1 MLYSPH
7 ALVRA
12 YRRLI
17 VASRPLLLMAL
28 LGTAGASSAFAKT
41 DLETINR
48 IRIEGLYHSQ
58 VMTTLQHLTDHIG
71 PRLTGSPEMQQAS
84 AWTVEQ
90 LKAWGLSNVHLEGFE
105 FGRGWS
111 FDSAR
116 AQLLHPRKAPLMG
129 LPVAWTP
136 GSNGVIE
143 GDVVFV
149 DAVTEAELEKYRGKL
164 AGKIVLLS
172 EPEDIGEPAAEIFK
186 RYSSDDLGK
195 MKSLDLKR
203 PASHAHGAPD
213 SIAQNRKRLAFREAV
228 AAFLKQENAKAAL
241 YRSSRDGG
249 LVRVFGHDHRV
260 GKTFPVPAL
269 VLSSEHYQLLQ
280 RLIEKGETPRVAL
293 DIDARFH
300 DEDRNSYNTIAE
312 IPGTDKNPEIV
323 MIGAHLDSWHASTGG
338 VDNAAGV
345 AVTMEAM
352 RILKKLDIKPKRTI
366 RIGLW
371 SGEEQGLYGSR
382 AYVEQH
388 LATRPKPAD
397 PAERELTPWYWD
409 SPGWPITKKPDYD
422 RFSVYFNM
430 DNGSGKFRGIYTEGN
445 VAVKP
450 LFSEWFGPLSD
461 LSEGTINANATG
473 GTDHE
478 SFDNVGLPG
487 FQFVQDPL
495 DYMPR
500 LHHTHVDSFDHVL
513 PDDMRQAAV
522 VMATFAYAAAMSE
535 NRVPRKPTPRAP
547 TELEQQQE
555 LEKAKKRQRAKER
568 EALSELP

>member
-1 MLYSPH
+1 M
-7 ALVRA
+7 V
-12 YRRLI
+12 
-17 VASRPLLLMAL
+17 L
-28 LGTAGASSAFAKT
+28 LGTAGTSTVFAKT

-48 IRIEGLYHSQ
+48 IRNEGLYHSQ

-90 LKAWGLSNVHLEGFE
+90 LKAWGLSDVHLEGFE

-111 FDSAR
+111 FDSAH
-116 AQLLHPRKAPLMG
+116 AELLHPRKAPLMG

-136 GSNGVIE
+136 GTNGVIE

-149 DAVTEAELEKYRGKL
+149 DAVTAAELERYRGKI

-172 EPEDIGEPAAEIFK
+172 EPEDIGEPSPEIFK
-186 RYSSDDLGK
+186 RYNGEDLGK

-203 PASHAHGAPD
+203 PVSHAHGTPD
-213 SIAQNRKRLAFREAV
+213 SIAQNRRRLAFREAV
-228 AAFLKQENAKAAL
+228 AAFLKQENARAAL

-249 LVRVFGHDHRV
+249 LIRVFGHDHRA
-260 GKTFPVPAL
+260 GKSFPVPAL

-280 RLIEKGETPRVAL
+280 RFIEKGETPRIAL

-300 DEDRNSYNTIAE
+300 DEDNQSYNTIAE

-352 RILKKLDIKPKRTI
+352 RILRKLDIKPKRTI

-388 LATRPKPAD
+388 LATRPKPTD
-397 PAERELTPWYWD
+397 PAVRDLTPGYWE

-422 RFSVYFNM
+422 RFSAYFNM
-430 DNGSGKFRGIYTEGN
+430 DNGSGRFRGIHTEGN

-461 LSEGTINANATG
+461 LSEGTIGANATG

-513 PDDMRQAAV
+513 ADDMRQAAV

-535 NRVPRKPTPRAP
+535 TRVPRKPTPRAP
-547 TELEQQQE
+547 SELEQQQE

>member
-1 MLYSPH
+1 MT
-7 ALVRA
+7 R
-12 YRRLI
+12 
-17 VASRPLLLMAL
+17 RPLLLMAL
-28 LGTAGASSAFAKT
+28 LGAACTTPASAGN

-48 IRIEGLYHSQ
+48 IRNEGLYHSQ

-90 LKAWGLSNVHLEGFE
+90 LQAWGLSNVHLEGFE

-111 FDSAR
+111 FDTAH
-116 AQLLHPRKAPLMG
+116 AQLLHPRKAPLKG

-143 GDVVFV
+143 GEVVFV
-149 DAVTEAELEKYRGKL
+149 DAVTEAELEKYRGKI

-172 EPEDIGEPAAEIFK
+172 EPEDIGEPSPEIFR
-186 RYSSDDLGK
+186 RYSSEDLGK

-203 PASHAHGAPD
+203 PVSHAHGTPD

-249 LVRVFGHDHRV
+249 LIRVFGHDHRA

-269 VLSSEHYQLLQ
+269 ILSSEHYQLLQ
-280 RLIEKGETPRVAL
+280 RLIEKGETPRIAL
-293 DIDARFH
+293 QIDARFH
-300 DEDRNSYNTIAE
+300 DEDSQSYNTIAE

-352 RILKKLDIKPKRTI
+352 RILKKLDIKPRRTI
-366 RIGLW
+366 RLGLW

-382 AYVEQH
+382 AYVERH
-388 LATRPKPAD
+388 LATRPKPTD
-397 PAERELTPWYWD
+397 PAERDLTPWYWS
-409 SPGWPITKKPDYD
+409 SPGWPITRKADYD

-450 LFSEWFGPLSD
+450 LFSEWFSPLSD

-522 VMATFAYAAAMSE
+522 VMATFAYKAAMAES
-535 NRVPRKPTPRAP
+535 RMPRKPMPTAP
-547 TELEQQQE
+547 SELEQQQE
-555 LEKAKKRQRAKER
+555 QEKAEKRQRAKER
-568 EALSELP
+568 KALGELP

>member
-1 MLYSPH
+1 M
-7 ALVRA
+7 
-12 YRRLI
+12 I
-17 VASRPLLLMAL
+17 QRPLLLIAV
-28 LGTAGASSAFAKT
+28 LGTIGIAPAHART

-48 IRIEGLYHSQ
+48 IRDEGLYHSQ
-58 VMTTLQHLTDHIG
+58 VMTTLQHLTDRIG
-71 PRLTGSPEMQQAS
+71 PRLTGSPEMRQAS
-84 AWTVEQ
+84 AWTVGQ
-90 LKAWGLSNVHLEGFE
+90 LKAWGLSDVHLEGFE

-111 FDSAR
+111 CDSAHAR
-116 AQLLHPRKAPLMG
+116 LLHPRKAPLMG

-136 GSNGVIE
+136 GSDGMIE

-149 DAVTEAELEKYRGKL
+149 DAVTEAELEKYRGKI
-164 AGKIVLLS
+164 AGKVVLLS
-172 EPEDIGEPAAEIFK
+172 EPEDIGEPGTEIFK

-195 MKSLDLKR
+195 MKSLDLKK
-203 PASHAHGAPD
+203 PVSHAHGAPD
-213 SIAQNRKRLAFREAV
+213 SIALNRKRLAFREAV
-228 AAFLKQENAKAAL
+228 AAFLKQENAAAAL

-249 LVRVFGHDHRV
+249 LIRVFGHDHRP

-269 VLSSEHYQLLQ
+269 VLSSEHYQWLQ
-280 RLIEKGETPRVAL
+280 RLIESGETPRVAL
-293 DIDARFH
+293 QIDARFH
-300 DEDRNSYNTIAE
+300 DEDSKSYNTIAE
-312 IPGTDKNPEIV
+312 IPGSDRNPDIV

-352 RILKKLDIKPKRTI
+352 RILKTLAIKPKRTI

-388 LATRPKPAD
+388 LATRPKPTD
-397 PAERELTPWYWD
+397 PAERDLTPWYWS
-409 SPGWPITKKPDYD
+409 SPGWPITPRPDYD
-422 RFSVYFNM
+422 RFSVYFNV
-430 DNGSGKFRGIYTEGN
+430 DNGSGRFRGIYTEGN
-445 VAVKP
+445 VAVKS
-450 LFSEWFGPLSD
+450 LFSDWFSPLSD
-461 LSEGTINANATG
+461 LSEGTINTNATG

-513 PDDMRQAAV
+513 ADDMRQAAV
-522 VMATFAYAAAMSE
+522 VVATFAYEAAMADS
-535 NRVPRKPTPRAP
+535 RVPRKPMPTAP
-547 TELEQQQE
+547 SELEQQQE
-555 LEKAKKRQRAKER
+555 KDKADKRQRAKER
-568 EALSELP
+568 KALGDLSP

>member
-1 MLYSPH
+1 M
-7 ALVRA
+7 A
-12 YRRLI
+12 I
-17 VASRPLLLMAL
+17 RPLLLTSL
-28 LGTAGASSAFAKT
+28 LGAACSFPAFAKN

-48 IRIEGLYHSQ
+48 IRDEGLHHSQ
-58 VMTTLQHLTDHIG
+58 VMTTLQHLTDGIG
-71 PRLTGSPEMQQAS
+71 PRLTGSPQMQQAS

-90 LKAWGLSNVHLEGFE
+90 LKNWGLTNVHLEAFE

-111 FDSAR
+111 YDSAQV
-116 AQLLHPRKAPLMG
+116 QLLSPRKAPLMA

-143 GDVVFV
+143 GDVLFV
-149 DAVTEAELEKYRGKL
+149 DAVTEAELEKYKGKL

-172 EPEDIGEPAAEIFK
+172 EPEDIGEPHPEIFK

-195 MKSLDLKR
+195 MKNLDLKR
-203 PASHAHGAPD
+203 PASNAHGAPD
-213 SIAQNRKRLAFREAV
+213 AIAQNRKRLAFREAV

-249 LVRVFGHDHRV
+249 LIRVFGHDHRV
-260 GKTFPVPAL
+260 GKSFPVPAL
-269 VLSSEHYQLLQ
+269 VLSAEHYNFLL
-280 RLIEKGETPRVAL
+280 RLLDNGQTPRLAL
-293 DIDARFH
+293 SVDARFH
-300 DEDRNSYNTIAE
+300 DEDSKSYNTIAE
-312 IPGTDKNPEIV
+312 IAGTDKHPEIV

-366 RIGLW
+366 RLGLW
-371 SGEEQGLYGSR
+371 SGEEQGLFGSR

-388 LATRPKPAD
+388 LATRPKPTD
-397 PAERELTPWYWD
+397 PEERALTPWYWT
-409 SPGWPITKKPDYD
+409 SRGWPISKLPEYD

-445 VAVKP
+445 VAVKS
-450 LFSEWFGPLSD
+450 LFGDWFGPLAD
-461 LSEGTINANATG
+461 LSDGTINTNATG

-478 SFDNVGLPG
+478 SFDDVGLPG

-495 DYMPR
+495 DYLPR

-522 VMATFAYAAAMSE
+522 VMATFAYKAAMADS
-535 NRVPRKPTPRAP
+535 RVPRKPMP
-547 TELEQQQE
+547 TEPSELEQQQE
-555 LEKAKKRQRAKER
+555 KEKAEKRQRAKER
-568 EALSELP
+568 KALTDLPQ

>member
-1 MLYSPH
+1 MTP
-7 ALVRA
+7 
-12 YRRLI
+12 
-17 VASRPLLLMAL
+17 RPLLLLAL
-28 LGTAGASSAFAKT
+28 LGAACTTSTFAKS

-48 IRIEGLYHSQ
+48 IRNEGLYHSQ
-58 VMTTLQHLTDHIG
+58 VMTTLEHLTDRIG

-105 FGRGWS
+105 FGRGWG
-111 FDSAR
+111 FDSAH
-116 AQLLHPRKAPLMG
+116 AQLLHPRKATLMG

-136 GSNGVIE
+136 GTNGVIE

-149 DAVTEAELEKYRGKL
+149 DAVTEAELEKYRGKI

-172 EPEDIGEPAAEIFK
+172 EPEDIGEPSSELFK

-203 PASHAHGAPD
+203 PASHAHGTPD

-249 LVRVFGHDHRV
+249 LIRVFGHDHRA

-280 RLIEKGETPRVAL
+280 RFIESGETPRVAL
-293 DIDARFH
+293 NVAARFH
-300 DEDRNSYNTIAE
+300 DEDSKSYNTIAE
-312 IPGTDKNPEIV
+312 IPGTDKDPEIV
-323 MIGAHLDSWHASTGG
+323 MIGAHLDSWHASSGG

-397 PAERELTPWYWD
+397 PAERDLTPWYWS
-409 SPGWPITKKPDYD
+409 SPGWPITRKPDYD

-445 VAVKP
+445 VAVKS

-461 LSEGTINANATG
+461 LSEGTINTNATG

-478 SFDNVGLPG
+478 SFDDVGLPG

-522 VMATFAYAAAMSE
+522 VMATFAYTAAVAE
-535 NRVPRKPTPRAP
+535 NRVSRKPMPTAP
-547 TELEQQQE
+547 SELEQQQE
-555 LEKAKKRQRAKER
+555 QEKARKRQRAQER
-568 EALSELP
+568 KALSDMPD

>member
-1 MLYSPH
+1 M
-7 ALVRA
+7 AL
-12 YRRLI
+12 
-17 VASRPLLLMAL
+17 RPLLLTAL
-28 LGTAGASSAFAKT
+28 LGAAFSASAKT

-48 IRIEGLYHSQ
+48 IRDEGLYHSQ
-58 VMTTLQHLTDHIG
+58 VMTTLQQLTDGIG
-71 PRLTGSPEMQQAS
+71 PRLTGSPQMQQAS
-84 AWTVEQ
+84 DWTVEQ

-111 FDSAR
+111 YDSATM
-116 AQLLHPRKAPLMG
+116 QLLAPRKAPLMG

-136 GSNGVIE
+136 GSNGTIE
-143 GDVVFV
+143 GDVFFV
-149 DAVTEAELEKYRGKL
+149 DAVTEAELEKYRGKVN
-164 AGKIVLLS
+164 GKIVLLS
-172 EPEDIGEPAAEIFK
+172 EPEDIGEPNPEIFK

-195 MKSLDLKR
+195 MKNLDLKR

-228 AAFLKQENAKAAL
+228 AAFLKKENAKAAL

-249 LVRVFGHDHRV
+249 LIRVFGHDQRV
-260 GKTFPVPAL
+260 GKTFPVPAMI
-269 VLSSEHYQLLQ
+269 LSAEHYHFLL
-280 RLIEKGETPRVAL
+280 RLLEKGQTPRIAL
-293 DIDARFH
+293 AVDARFH
-300 DEDRNSYNTIAE
+300 DEDSKSYNTIAE

-352 RILKKLDIKPKRTI
+352 RILKALDIKPKRTI

-388 LATRPKPAD
+388 LATRPKPTD
-397 PAERELTPWYWD
+397 PEERNLTPWYWS
-409 SPGWPITKKPDYD
+409 SPGWPISKKPDYD

-445 VAVKP
+445 VAVKS
-450 LFSEWFGPLSD
+450 LFSEWFGPLAD

-500 LHHTHVDSFDHVL
+500 LHHTHVDSYDHAL

-522 VMATFAYAAAMSE
+522 VMATFAYKAAMAES
-535 NRVPRKPTPRAP
+535 RVPRKPMPTAP
-547 TELEQQQE
+547 SELEQQQE
-555 LEKAKKRQRAKER
+555 KEKADKRQRAKER
-568 EALSELP
+568 KALSEMPK